1 MAPKN
6 QGISGLNIGDTDT
19 LLKALGRPKTFN
31 EIAEQYALGLEGKGA
46 LKDKFMPKPGQ
57 IQSEIGDTKF
67 ISGLKG
73 LGNLG
78 IDGFN
83 AIRGGAGIIS
93 AFTNPSGNIISDYAG
108 QESDDSF
115 QKRIGQKLRR
125 GEIGPGSEMFLPNEN
140 SPFRVGN
147 NVTGAQTMSDVAGMD
162 IFTEAGQQALTDQI
176 NSATLGENV
185 PDPRAFNA
193 GDSANADTVNK
204 IKEQIE
210 KENID
215 TSDPDSDIDYTDSYT
230 DAELTEAESANE
242 IEGADGSGENLNSA
256 QTATKSAI
264 ADYLSQV
271 RGDQKE
277 VGPTSFDDYIK
288 EFGDATGLDIS
299 GDPDNK
305 QALMSFGLALMQNR
319 AGKGFDVSKILT
331 SVGEAGEAAMPDFRK
346 AVLEAKSIRARAGSY
361 ALSNAKSDKAKAMNR
376 GSYVIIPKKGG
387 LASSIL
393 KNNGEFTRL
402 NSYEL
407 NNLIGN
413 EKFDNEYEI
422 IDSSV
427 YTDMTKSL
435 ITAQN
440 KGKKKIFLEKPRSIP
455 LFSGSKTT
463 FDVFYANP
471 NNPTG
476 TKSQVISPEL
486 AVNAIQTMEKS
497 LTRRVDKFRD
507 IAKLI
512 NESSDIDAASQVGS
526 FGKQLAIS
534 FGIKIGDGQTTPLKQ
549 LNALLI
555 ELKARNAAEILGE
568 SGKTIS
574 DNDRNLVDS
583 IVGSINPLKGDADIK
598 LLKA

>member
-19 LLKALGRPKTFN
+19 LLSQMKKQIGDAPLSYEQLLDLYSKGIMGEGKLKDRFIPKTGKFQFAPGQTRTDKILKQIGN
-31 EIAEQYALGLEGKGA
+31 FGLEGVDI
-46 LKDKFMPKPGQ
+46 LN
-57 IQSEIGDTKF
+57 
-67 ISGLKG
+67 SGINQL
-73 LGNLG
+73 
-78 IDGFN
+78 D
-83 AIRGGAGIIS
+83 
-93 AFTNPSGNIISDYAG
+93 AFTNPTGNIIGDYLSSEDPKSYKDR
-108 QESDDSF
+108 ESNIS
-115 QKRIGQKLRR
+115 
-125 GEIGPGSEMFLPNEN
+125 GPEMFLPNED
-140 SPFRVGN
+140 SSFRVGK
-147 NVTGAQTMSDVAGMD
+147 NVTGAQTMSDVPGMD
-162 IFTEAGQQALTDQI
+162 IFTEAGQEALTKKI
-176 NSATLGENV
+176 NAADGTSGVNDFDADL
-185 PDPRAFNA
+185 A
-193 GDSANADTVNK
+193 DSTG
-204 IKEQIE
+204 
-210 KENID
+210 
-215 TSDPDSDIDYTDSYT
+215 TTDGSET
-230 DAELTEAESANE
+230 T
-242 IEGADGSGENLNSA
+242 DGSGENLTAA
-256 QTATKSAI
+256 QTATKTALSE
-264 ADYLSQV
+264 YLAQARPGV
-271 RGDQKE
+271 EPQTYDE
-277 VGPTSFDDYIK
+277 YIK
-288 EFGDATGLDIS
+288 EFGDATGLDMS
-299 GDPDNK
+299 GEPDTK

-319 AGKGFDVSKILT
+319 AGKDFDVSKILT